1 MPAPALTP
9 LGVVHTLISLIAVGA
24 AIVAL
29 TRDGQLVVGNRVGR
43 VYVIATV
50 LTCLT
55 GFPIFQRGGFGPP
68 HVLGIVTLVAL
79 AVVYVAAK
87 TSAFGSWSRFVE
99 VIGLSLTVFFHWIPA
114 VTETS
119 SRLPSGAPLTTGPDD
134 PKVQA
139 AVGIGFLVFLA
150 GAFLQWR
157 RLRSGAAVKN
167 ALDVGGAPS

>member
-9 LGVVHTLISLIAVGA
+9 LGVVHTLISLIAVAA

-29 TRDGQLVVGNRVGR
+29 VRDRQLVFDNRVGR

-50 LTCLT
+50 ITCLT

-68 HVLGIVTLVAL
+68 HVLGIVTLVVL
-79 AVVYVAAK
+79 AVAWVAAK
-87 TSAFGSWSRFVE
+87 TSTFGSWSRRVE

-119 SRLPSGAPLTTGPDD
+119 SRLPRNGPLTTGPDD

-139 AVGIGFLVFLA
+139 AAGIGFLVFLA

-157 RLRSGAAVKN
+157 RLRSDAAAKS
-167 ALDVGGAPS
+167 ALDIGGARS